1 MGRSGLTKALITLS
15 NNLSEMEKKS
25 LLSLF
30 SSNPDKYY
38 KVSLFDEKGFKRQN
52 CKLCGKFFWSINY
65 KESCPEHENYS
76 FIGDP
81 PTSKRL
87 DFVDT
92 WKELSSFFRKND
104 HDLIQRYPV
113 VCRWREDLYFT
124 IASIIDFQR
133 LMNGKIVFE
142 IPKNPLIVPQMCL
155 RFNDIENVG
164 LTGRHYTSF
173 CMIGQTCNADAPG
186 GYWKDRCIE
195 LDHALLKN
203 VLGIQSEE
211 ITFVEDVWMGAG
223 AFGNSLEYYVRGLE
237 LGNAVFT
244 EFEGDQSNYRTLDSR
259 IIDMG
264 AGLERLSWIT
274 LGTPTS
280 YDATFGPVINRLKN
294 MIDIDIDLNSEL
306 LSQYFRI
313 FAEKYSKY
321 QNDIKLLKINIS
333 KELGLSYETLEKTI
347 LPYET
352 LSVVADHTRTLLFAI
367 SDGSLPSNVGG
378 GYNLR
383 IILRRTLALLARFGW
398 NVNLEDIIDLH
409 IEQLKSMY
417 PELNE
422 HSNDVRTIIQIES
435 DRYTSSKERMHSI
448 AKSMLTSK
456 KSPSV
461 EYLIRMYESD
471 GITPDFLLENGVIEN
486 IPPDFYLKLAEL
498 HTSHELKRAPVV
510 ETVTGLNPTKL
521 LYYEDASIRE
531 FDARIL
537 KILKGK
543 YLILDKTAFYPRGG
557 GQEPD
562 FGYIEGVKIIDVIKQ
577 NDIVLHKLENASK
590 VFLPEDKLVHGI
602 VDNSRRVAIT
612 KNHSATHI
620 LNSAA
625 RNILGSWVW
634 QNSAFK
640 EENYARL
647 DITHHS
653 ALTREEIRHI
663 ENTANEVVQRNL
675 PILINVF
682 ERSDAENQYSFRIYQ
697 GGAVPS
703 NNVRIVNI
711 DGWDVEACGGT
722 HVNKTGEIGLIKI
735 LKSERIQDG
744 VVRLEFVAGTNAVR
758 YVQSQDSQ
766 LLHIAQSLGSSK
778 EKVVESFN
786 KTTGDN
792 ELMKRK
798 FRTLVNRFSD
808 NMATIVSQKAITLR
822 SGLKFYITYDDEIGD
837 DYYIALGEKT
847 IDNDPFLVY
856 VALIQN
862 PERIKV
868 IVFVGIESRKIIK
881 ASRIAKEISLKLGG
895 KGGGGT
901 EKFAQGGGTDK
912 SKVQECLKN
921 FENLLISI
929 LDSSE
934 KND

>member
-1 MGRSGLTKALITLS
+1 
-15 NNLSEMEKKS
+15 MEKQS

-52 CKLCGKFFWSINY
+52 CKLCGKFFWSIND
-65 KESCPEHENYS
+65 KVACPEHENYR

-87 DFVDT
+87 DFVNT

-104 HDLIQRYPV
+104 HELIQRYPV

-124 IASIIDFQR
+124 IASIVDFQR
-133 LMNGKIVFE
+133 VMNGKIVFE
-142 IPKNPLIVPQMCL
+142 IPKNPLVVPQMCL

-195 LDHALLKN
+195 LDHALLKE

-244 EFEGDQSNYRTLDSR
+244 EFEGDEHNYRTLDNR

-264 AGLERLSWIT
+264 AGLERMSWIT

-280 YDATFGPVINRLKN
+280 YDATFGPVIKKLKDIIG
-294 MIDIDIDLNSEL
+294 IDIDSNPEF

-313 FAEKYSKY
+313 FSEKYSNY
-321 QNDIKLLKINIS
+321 HYDVRLLKTNIA
-333 KELGLSYETLEKTI
+333 KEMGVSYEALEKTI
-347 LPYET
+347 LPFET
-352 LSVVADHTRTLLFAI
+352 LSVIADHTRTLLFAI

-383 IILRRTLALLARFGW
+383 IILRRALALLARFGW
-398 NVNLEDIIDLH
+398 NVNLEDIMDLH
-409 IEQLKSMY
+409 IDQLKPMY
-417 PELNE
+417 PELYE
-422 HSNDVRTIIQIES
+422 HKNDVRTIIQIES
-435 DRYTSSKERMHSI
+435 GRYSSSKVRMYSI
-448 AKSMLTSK
+448 AKSMLTTK

-461 EYLIRMYESD
+461 EDLIRMYESD
-471 GITPDFLLENGVIEN
+471 GITPDFLLETGVIEK

-498 HTSHELKRAPVV
+498 HTSHESKRVPVV
-510 ETVTGLNPTKL
+510 ETITGLKPTRL

-537 KILKGK
+537 RIVKGK
-543 YLILDKTAFYPRGG
+543 YMILDQTAFYPRGG

-562 FGYIEGVKIIDVIKQ
+562 FGYIEGIKITDVVKQ
-577 NDIVLHKLENASK
+577 NDIVFHKLDGSSK
-590 VFLPEDKLVHGI
+590 DHFPEDKIVHGI
-602 VDNSRRVAIT
+602 VDNERRLAIT

-625 RNILGSWVW
+625 RNSLGSWVW

-640 EENYARL
+640 EEQYARL

-653 ALTREEIRHI
+653 ALTIEEVKQI
-663 ENTANEVVQRNL
+663 EKTANEVVQRNL

-682 ERSDAENQYSFRIYQ
+682 ERSDAEKRYTFRIYQ

-703 NNVRIVNI
+703 KNVRIVNI

-735 LKSERIQDG
+735 LKTERIQDG
-744 VVRLEFVAGTNAVR
+744 VVRLEYVAGNNALK
-758 YVQSQDSQ
+758 YVQSQESQ

-778 EKVVESFN
+778 EKVVDSFDRI
-786 KTTGDN
+786 TADN
-792 ELMKRK
+792 ELMKRNI
-798 FRTLVNRFSD
+798 RILVNKFSD
-808 NMATIVSQKAITLR
+808 NMTEIVSQKATKSS
-822 SGLKFYITYDDEIGD
+822 SGIKIYGTYDDEIGD
-837 DYYIALGEKT
+837 DYYIALGEKS

-856 VALIQN
+856 VALVQDQ
-862 PERIKV
+862 ERIKV
-868 IVFVGIESRKIIK
+868 IVFVGVESRKVIK
-881 ASRIAKEISLKLGG
+881 ASKIAKEISLKLGG
-895 KGGGGT
+895 TGGGGT

-912 SKVQECLKN
+912 SKVRECLN
-921 FENLLISI
+921 NLENLLTSI

-934 KND
+934 KNG

>member
-1 MGRSGLTKALITLS
+1 
-15 NNLSEMEKKS
+15 MEKQS

-52 CKLCGKFFWSINY
+52 CKLCGKFFWSIND
-65 KESCPEHENYS
+65 KAACPEHENYS

-87 DFVDT
+87 DFVNT

-104 HDLIQRYPV
+104 HELIQRYPV

-124 IASIIDFQR
+124 IASIVDFQR
-133 LMNGKIVFE
+133 VMNGKIVFE
-142 IPKNPLIVPQMCL
+142 FPKNPLVVPQMCL

-195 LDHALLKN
+195 LDHALLKE

-244 EFEGDQSNYRTLDSR
+244 EFEGDEHNYRTLDNR

-264 AGLERLSWIT
+264 AGLERMSWIT

-280 YDATFGPVINRLKN
+280 YDATFGPIIKKLKDIIG
-294 MIDIDIDLNSEL
+294 IDIDSNPQF

-313 FAEKYSKY
+313 FSEKYSNY
-321 QNDIKLLKINIS
+321 HYDVRLLKTNIA
-333 KELGLSYETLEKTI
+333 KEMGVSYEALENTI
-347 LPYET
+347 LPFET
-352 LSVVADHTRTLLFAI
+352 LSVIADHTRTLLFAI

-398 NVNLEDIIDLH
+398 NVNLEDIMDLH
-409 IEQLKSMY
+409 IDQLKPMY
-417 PELNE
+417 PELYE
-422 HSNDVRTIIQIES
+422 HKNDVRTVIQIES
-435 DRYTSSKERMHSI
+435 GRYSSSKSRMYSI
-448 AKSMLTSK
+448 AKSMLTTK

-461 EYLIRMYESD
+461 EDLIRMYESD
-471 GITPDFLLENGVIEN
+471 GITPDFLLETGVIEK

-498 HTSHELKRAPVV
+498 HTSHESKRVPVV
-510 ETVTGLNPTKL
+510 ETITGLKPTRL

-537 KILKGK
+537 RIVKGK
-543 YLILDKTAFYPRGG
+543 YMILDQTAFYPRGG

-562 FGYIEGVKIIDVIKQ
+562 FGYIEGIKITDVVKQ
-577 NDIVLHKLENASK
+577 NDIVFHKLDGSSK
-590 VFLPEDKLVHGI
+590 DHFPEDKIVHGI
-602 VDNSRRVAIT
+602 VDNERRLAIT

-625 RNILGSWVW
+625 RNSLGSWVW

-640 EENYARL
+640 EEQYARL

-653 ALTREEIRHI
+653 ALTIEEVKQI
-663 ENTANEVVQRNL
+663 EKTANEVVQRNL

-682 ERSDAENQYSFRIYQ
+682 ERSDAEKRYTFRIYQ

-703 NNVRIVNI
+703 KNVRIVNI

-735 LKSERIQDG
+735 LKTERIQDG
-744 VVRLEFVAGTNAVR
+744 VVRLEYVAGNNALK
-758 YVQSQDSQ
+758 YVQSQESQ

-778 EKVVESFN
+778 EKVVDSFD
-786 KTTGDN
+786 KITADN
-792 ELMKRK
+792 ELMKRNI
-798 FRTLVNRFSD
+798 RILVNKFSD
-808 NMATIVSQKAITLR
+808 NMTEIVSQKATKSS
-822 SGLKFYITYDDEIGD
+822 SGIKIYGTYDDEIGD
-837 DYYIALGEKT
+837 DYYIALGEKS

-856 VALIQN
+856 VALVQDQ
-862 PERIKV
+862 ERIKV
-868 IVFVGIESRKIIK
+868 IVFVGVESRKVIK
-881 ASRIAKEISLKLGG
+881 ASKIAKEISLKLGG
-895 KGGGGT
+895 TGGGGT

-912 SKVQECLKN
+912 SKVRECLN
-921 FENLLISI
+921 NLENLLTSI

-934 KND
+934 KNG

>member
-1 MGRSGLTKALITLS
+1 
-15 NNLSEMEKKS
+15 MEKQS

-52 CKLCGKFFWSINY
+52 CKLCGKFFWSIND
-65 KESCPEHENYS
+65 KVACPEHENYS

-87 DFVDT
+87 DFVNT

-104 HDLIQRYPV
+104 HELIQRYPV

-124 IASIIDFQR
+124 IASIVDFQR
-133 LMNGKIVFE
+133 VLNGKIVFE
-142 IPKNPLIVPQMCL
+142 IPKNPLVVPQMCL

-195 LDHALLKN
+195 LDHALLKE

-244 EFEGDQSNYRTLDSR
+244 EFEGDEHNYRTLDNR

-264 AGLERLSWIT
+264 AGLERMSWIT

-280 YDATFGPVINRLKN
+280 YDATFGPVIKKL
-294 MIDIDIDLNSEL
+294 IDIIGIDNDSNPEF

-313 FAEKYSKY
+313 FSEKYSNY
-321 QNDIKLLKINIS
+321 HYDVRLLKTNIA
-333 KELGLSYETLEKTI
+333 KEMGVSYEALEKTI
-347 LPYET
+347 LPFET
-352 LSVVADHTRTLLFAI
+352 LSVIADHTRTLLFAI

-398 NVNLEDIIDLH
+398 NVNLEDIMDLH
-409 IEQLKSMY
+409 IDQLKPMY
-417 PELNE
+417 PELYE
-422 HSNDVRTIIQIES
+422 HKNDVRTIIQIES
-435 DRYTSSKERMHSI
+435 GRYSSSKVRMYSI
-448 AKSMLTSK
+448 AKSMLTTK

-461 EYLIRMYESD
+461 EDLIRMYESD
-471 GITPDFLLENGVIEN
+471 GITPDFLLETGVIEK

-498 HTSHELKRAPVV
+498 HTSHESKRVPVV
-510 ETVTGLNPTKL
+510 ETITGLKPTRL

-537 KILKGK
+537 RIVKGK
-543 YLILDKTAFYPRGG
+543 YMILDQTAFYPRGG

-562 FGYIEGVKIIDVIKQ
+562 FGYIDGIKITDVVKQ
-577 NDIVLHKLENASK
+577 NDIVLHKLDGSSK
-590 VFLPEDKLVHGI
+590 DHFPEDKIVHGI
-602 VDNSRRVAIT
+602 VDNERRLAIT

-625 RNILGSWVW
+625 RNSLGTWVW

-640 EENYARL
+640 EEHYARL

-653 ALTREEIRHI
+653 ALTIEEIKQI
-663 ENTANEVVQRNL
+663 EKTANEVVQRNL

-682 ERSDAENQYSFRIYQ
+682 ERSDAEKRYTFRIYQ

-735 LKSERIQDG
+735 LKTERIQDG
-744 VVRLEFVAGTNAVR
+744 VVRLEYVAGNNALK
-758 YVQSQDSQ
+758 YVQSQESQ

-778 EKVVESFN
+778 EKVVDSFDRI
-786 KTTGDN
+786 TVDN

-798 FRTLVNRFSD
+798 FRILVNKFSD
-808 NMATIVSQKAITLR
+808 NMTEIVSQKATKSR
-822 SGLKFYITYDDEIGD
+822 SGLKIYVTYDDEIGD
-837 DYYIALGEKT
+837 DYYIALGEKS

-856 VALIQN
+856 VALVQDQ
-862 PERIKV
+862 ERIKV
-868 IVFVGIESRKIIK
+868 IVFVGVESRKVIK
-881 ASRIAKEISLKLGG
+881 ASKIAKEISLKLGG
-895 KGGGGT
+895 TGGGGT

-912 SKVQECLKN
+912 SKVQECLN
-921 FENLLISI
+921 NLENLLTSI

-934 KND
+934 KNG